1 MEPKYTSFRDQRAL
15 PLMALR
21 GITVFPEMILNF
33 DVERSA
39 SIAALNRAMRDDQMI
54 FLVGQRDIAID
65 VPSADELYSV
75 GTVCRIKQMMKQPGT
90 KLVRVMVE
98 GI

>member
-1 MEPKYTSFRDQRAL
+1 MEPNFDFSRETRTL

-39 SIAALNRAMRDDQMI
+39 SIAALNRAMRDD
-54 FLVGQRDIAID
+54 LRRRGQ
-65 VPSADELYSV
+65 
-75 GTVCRIKQMMKQPGT
+75 
-90 KLVRVMVE
+90 
-98 GI
+98 